1 MNLSDISESR
11 TQPTGESGARVETEL
26 SLTELLQEMTRACT
40 HSVEQ
45 LNQQMQPPHWPE
57 DVPYIYTIPQMTL
70 ELRVQLSQKEGKIK
84 SIFGSTS
91 ETSSLSTIKL
101 DLVAVPRNPPIK
113 QP

>member
-1 MNLSDISESR
+1 MNLSDISESS
-11 TQPTGESGARVETEL
+11 TQPAGESGARVETEL
-26 SLTELLQEMTRACT
+26 SLTDLLQEMTRACT
-40 HSVEQ
+40 QSARQ
-45 LNQQMQPPHWPE
+45 LNEQMQFPNWPE

-101 DLVAVPRNPPIK
+101 DLVAVPRQAPRK
-113 QP
+113 ES